1 MVQPDLQASY
11 PPILRLPDSTVT
23 SVCSQ
28 IASVHGHWP
37 FWVGHVLPPK
47 KFLNPFSL
55 TIFLPIWVE
64 IDHVHGRNV
73 MMQSR
78 KGV

>member
-11 PPILRLPDSTVT
+11 PPILRVPDSTVT

-28 IASVHGHWP
+28 IASVHGHGP
-37 FWVGHVLPPK
+37 VGVGDILPPK
-47 KFLNPFSL
+47 KSLNPFSL

-64 IDHVHGRNV
+64 IDHVHGRDA
-73 MMQSR
+73 MT
-78 KGV
+78 